1 MAPIEAVGAAASEWT
16 IPSITESTPGLS
28 TDPPLGPGGG
38 VGGVDGI
45 DGARSSDGGGFGAML
60 GRQIENLTELQK
72 DASNA
77 ARSLADG
84 TATDPSQVVVAVE
97 RAQLAMQLAAQL
109 RTKSVDAISEVMRT
123 QV

>member
-1 MAPIEAVGAAASEWT
+1 MAIEALAGAASEWT
-16 IPSITESTPGLS
+16 VPSITEADAVS
-28 TDPPLGPGGG
+28 GG
-38 VGGVDGI
+38 
-45 DGARSSDGGGFGAML
+45 DGGANFGGIL
-60 GRQIENLTELQK
+60 GDQLRGLQDLQN
-72 DASNA
+72 DAAKAS
-77 ARSLADG
+77 RSLADG

>member
-1 MAPIEAVGAAASEWT
+1 MPIEAIGAAASEWT
-16 IPSITESTPGLS
+16 VPSITESTPGL
-28 TDPPLGPGGG
+28 TTEPP
-38 VGGVDGI
+38 VGI
-45 DGARSSDGGGFGAML
+45 DGGLGGPAGSGPSSGGGFGAML

-72 DASNA
+72 DAASA
-77 ARSLADG
+77 SRSLADG
-84 TATDPSQVVVAVE
+84 SATDPSQVVVAVE

>member
-1 MAPIEAVGAAASEWT
+1 MPIEAIGAGASEWS
-16 IPSITESTPGLS
+16 IP
-28 TDPPLGPGGG
+28 G
-38 VGGVDGI
+38 VGGVDGTI
-45 DGARSSDGGGFGAML
+45 DGTPGAGGAGGGGFGGML
-60 GRQIENLTELQK
+60 GKQISALEGLQN
-72 DASNA
+72 DASSA

-84 TATDPSQVVVAVE
+84 TATDATQVVVAVE

>member
-1 MAPIEAVGAAASEWT
+1 MPIEAVAASASEWAM
-16 IPSITESTPGLS
+16 PK
-28 TDPPLGPGGG
+28 
-38 VGGVDGI
+38 VGGLTDADGTTI
-45 DGARSSDGGGFGAML
+45 SGGTVGGSDGGGGFGGML
-60 GRQIENLTELQK
+60 AKQLEGLQGLQN
-72 DASNA
+72 DAASA

-109 RTKSVDAISEVMRT
+109 RTKAVDAVSEVMRT